1 MNIHDCLHLVDLIQ
15 VRHAIASGVTA
26 AAARIK
32 TSGRG
37 SSAGALV
44 SASALA
50 RAATVTVTATES
62 AGSGGIAGAQDDG
75 VRRVLVVDDD
85 AGQQR
90 VLKAVLSKD
99 GFQVELARDSASAMA
114 AVEKT
119 RFHLVV
125 LKAALPVMA
134 GWQLAPQLSA
144 CAAAAGTAPSLPM
157 LGILSATSAAEEE
170 ARYREAGVTCTLSK
184 PVKKDDLLA
193 KVQALLSQSAVH
205 AGPPPAVDDGAV
217 QGSQTGVAMVMPLK
231 VLVADDDSGQRL
243 LLKSMLTRDKHLVD
257 VAENGDLA
265 VKLATK
271 TQYDVILIDWLMPG
285 INGWEVSTLIYLY
298 QPSSTFMTFID
309 LLSSFYQSSI
319 NLSST
324 SVSLCQSLSTSST
337 FINLHQL
344 LSTSGLPGD
353 PQARSRIGPGESHR
367 YSRNNWRASEF
378 RGRRR

>member
-1 MNIHDCLHLVDLIQ
+1 M
-15 VRHAIASGVTA
+15 
-26 AAARIK
+26 
-32 TSGRG
+32 
-37 SSAGALV
+37 

-50 RAATVTVTATES
+50 RAATVTATATAS
-62 AGSGGIAGAQDDG
+62 ARSGGSAGAQDDG

-99 GFQVELARDSASAMA
+99 GFQVELARDSVSAVA

-125 LKAALPVMA
+125 LKAALPVTA

-144 CAAAAGTAPSLPM
+144 CAAAAGTAPSLPI
-157 LGILSATSAAEEE
+157 LGILSATGAAEEE

-217 QGSQTGVAMVMPLK
+217 RGSQIGVAMVMPLK

-285 INGWEVSTLIYLY
+285 INGWEVSTFINLY
-298 QPSSTFMTFID
+298 QPSSTSINLF
-309 LLSSFYQSSI
+309 QPSI

-324 SVSLCQSLSTSST
+324 SISLYQPLSTCHQPV
-337 FINLHQL
+337 INPYQ
-344 LSTSGLPGD
+344 P
-353 PQARSRIGPGESHR
+353 
-367 YSRNNWRASEF
+367 
-378 RGRRR
+378 